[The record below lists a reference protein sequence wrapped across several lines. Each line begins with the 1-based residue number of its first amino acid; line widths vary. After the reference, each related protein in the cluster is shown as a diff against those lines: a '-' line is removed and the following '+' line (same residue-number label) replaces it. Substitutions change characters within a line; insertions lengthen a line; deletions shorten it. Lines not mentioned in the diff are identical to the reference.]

1 MILYLVR
8 HARAMPIGGGVAHD
22 RDRKLSPE
30 GLLEAA
36 RLGKLFLTM
45 DPGIGHVLTSPL
57 LRAVQTGQEISRALR
72 SGLEFRTT
80 ENLSPGLRPRA
91 LREELSALPGGAN
104 CVLVGHEP
112 DMSMFLGD
120 LCEAGHRPSIAF
132 PPAAIAAVEM
142 PGNDQTEARV
152 RWLLHPE
159 LLALLFPTP

>member
-8 HARAMPIGGGVAHD
+8 HAHAMPVGGGITHD
-22 RDRKLSPE
+22 NDRKLSSE
-30 GLLEAA
+30 GLLDAA
-36 RLGKLFLTM
+36 RLGKLFLVT
-45 DPGIGHVLTSPL
+45 DPGIGQVLTSPL
-57 LRAVQTGQEISRALR
+57 LRAVQTGQEIARALR
-72 SGLEFRTT
+72 SGLTLRTS
-80 ENLSPGLRPRA
+80 ENLSPGFRSRA
-91 LREELSALPGGAN
+91 LREELSALPDGAN

-132 PPAAIAAVEM
+132 PPSAIAAVEM
-142 PGNDQTEARV
+142 PGQDRSEARV